1 MNKSIPLLAMA
12 GVVATVTATAQT
24 REEEGAA
31 PSLEEVVVT
40 GTSIRGT
47 APIGT
52 QLVTLDTAS
61 IQAVGATNTAD
72 LLASMPMFN
81 SFNIAPQ
88 GGQAQFNSGGS
99 STPGLHGLPGTAM
112 LVLIDGHRAVGD
124 SPLLNIPDP
133 SSIPPSAIERIEII
147 ADGGSA
153 IYGSD
158 AVAGVMNIILRKGVS
173 GSETTASYGVAS
185 PYNQT
190 SIGQMFG
197 TTWESGS
204 AMIAA
209 NYVGNDGVQ
218 NKDRDFYQA
227 APQGL
232 AFNPVTNC
240 NPPNVQINGVN
251 YTNPGMVEGSPTT
264 CDPNLEADFYNEQRR
279 YSLIG
284 NLRQDIGDKV
294 DFYMDARYSDDKMK
308 QRIAQ
313 VSNQT
318 IVIPNTNPF
327 FTLPAGVTATSE
339 TVNWNTGNLNTQLWD
354 EYTSKAGM
362 LVAGINVALGTE
374 WNLTTDLDYSWST
387 SSALNEDN
395 GGVNITAL
403 NAAIAGTTPDTALDP
418 FGDRTNPAVA
428 AA

>member
-1 MNKSIPLLAMA
+1 MA

-24 REEEGAA
+24 REEDGAA
-31 PSLEEVVVT
+31 ASLEEVVVT

-81 SFNIAPQ
+81 SFNISPQ

-185 PYNQT
+185 QYEQT
-190 SIGQMFG
+190 NFGQMFG
-197 TTWESGS
+197 ATWESGS
-204 AMIAA
+204 AMIA
-209 NYVGNDGVQ
+209 G
-218 NKDRDFYQA
+218 K
-227 APQGL
+227 
-232 AFNPVTNC
+232 
-240 NPPNVQINGVN
+240 
-251 YTNPGMVEGSPTT
+251 
-264 CDPNLEADFYNEQRR
+264 
-279 YSLIG
+279 
-284 NLRQDIGDKV
+284 LRWQ
-294 DFYMDARYSDDKMK
+294 
-308 QRIAQ
+308 
-313 VSNQT
+313 
-318 IVIPNTNPF
+318 
-327 FTLPAGVTATSE
+327 
-339 TVNWNTGNLNTQLWD
+339 
-354 EYTSKAGM
+354 
-362 LVAGINVALGTE
+362 
-374 WNLTTDLDYSWST
+374 
-387 SSALNEDN
+387 
-395 GGVNITAL
+395 
-403 NAAIAGTTPDTALDP
+403 
-418 FGDRTNPAVA
+418 
-428 AA
+428 

>member
-1 MNKSIPLLAMA
+1 M
-12 GVVATVTATAQT
+12 
-24 REEEGAA
+24 
-31 PSLEEVVVT
+31 
-40 GTSIRGT
+40 
-47 APIGT
+47 
-52 QLVTLDTAS
+52 
-61 IQAVGATNTAD
+61 
-72 LLASMPMFN
+72 
-81 SFNIAPQ
+81 
-88 GGQAQFNSGGS
+88 
-99 STPGLHGLPGTAM
+99 
-112 LVLIDGHRAVGD
+112 
-124 SPLLNIPDP
+124 
-133 SSIPPSAIERIEII
+133 
-147 ADGGSA
+147 
-153 IYGSD
+153 
-158 AVAGVMNIILRKGVS
+158 
-173 GSETTASYGVAS
+173 
-185 PYNQT
+185 
-190 SIGQMFG
+190 
-197 TTWESGS
+197 
-204 AMIAA
+204 
-209 NYVGNDGVQ
+209 Q

-251 YTNPGMVEGSPTT
+251 YTNPGMVEGPPNT

-294 DFYMDARYSDDKMK
+294 VFYMDARYSDEKME
-308 QRIAQ
+308 QRIPQ

-339 TVNWNTGNLNTQLWD
+339 TVYWNTGNLNTQLWN

-362 LVAGINVALGTE
+362 LVAGINVELGTE

-403 NAAIAGTTPDTALDP
+403 NAAIAGTTTETALDP
-418 FGDRTNPAVA
+418 FGNRTNPAVA
-428 AA
+428 AAILNYPLIFNGDQDLWTTTLKWTARLWTCPVGS